1 MDNTKDS
8 PSPIVPILLPFS
20 DPSSAAEWVAEFQ
33 APSTEQELTLKLR
46 SVEVADIS
54 HLNVSLL
61 PCPSLTETTGHSSTV
76 GTKM

>member
-8 PSPIVPILLPFS
+8 PPSIVPILLPFS

-46 SVEVADIS
+46 SVEVAGS
-54 HLNVSLL
+54 WHPSPQRLTASLSL
-61 PCPSLTETTGHSSTV
+61 PS
-76 GTKM
+76 